1 MPPRKPLLEPR
12 EAMRDPQGA
21 AGFSQRPEMAAL
33 RMFVEMMKDNGALNM
48 IARASGESL
57 DLGVQLLDQSL
68 PVRRDDVHGRSAS
81 ASPVEKRLPA
91 THPPRKKG
99 GPNGTALNSVQ
110 ETKS

>member
-21 AGFSQRPEMAAL
+21 AGFGQRPEMAAL

-68 PVRRDDVHGRSAS
+68 LVRRDDVHGRALAPHPLKSGY
-81 ASPVEKRLPA
+81 PQRIRHEKRAAP
-91 THPPRKKG
+91 TEPP
-99 GPNGTALNSVQ
+99 
-110 ETKS
+110 